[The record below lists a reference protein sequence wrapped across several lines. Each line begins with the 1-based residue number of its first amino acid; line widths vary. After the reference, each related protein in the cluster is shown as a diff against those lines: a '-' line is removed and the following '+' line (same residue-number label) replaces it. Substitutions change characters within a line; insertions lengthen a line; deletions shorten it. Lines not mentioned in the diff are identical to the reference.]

1 MALTASTGPAV
12 KSSNTKDL
20 QLGCGE
26 SEDAMDQ
33 DLPEPTKPPPKPKAK
48 AKKRRMVNELG
59 NHNESPEPPSDDGSP
74 EILLEGL
81 HRTRAARQSLNYAVT
96 NRAAPARRS
105 LHVKALMM
113 EALRV
118 KNCKATK
125 PGQKKDVKRKPED
138 DDDTDDEL
146 NDVKYVKTRSRK
158 RKKLAQLE
166 ETDEEMEEAVD
177 ASNVNVKEQQ
187 KRKASQPET
196 TDEEMEEAVVATV
209 VDYQAIR
216 TPRRQKVLSLR
227 PSRDEDSDQEDE
239 AFLPAE
245 ANADHEAPSKKQ
257 PRRSSRIDCANAT
270 ANVFGTNRS
279 PPRLLT
285 SGMAW
290 DHKKGPMSCLA
301 FRFE

>member
-1 MALTASTGPAV
+1 MALTASTGQAV
-12 KSSNTKDL
+12 KSSSTKDL

-33 DLPEPTKPPPKPKAK
+33 NLPESTKPPPKPKAK

-59 NHNESPEPPSDDGSP
+59 NHNESPEPRSDDGSP

-81 HRTRAARQSLNYAVT
+81 HRTRAACQSLNYAVT

-105 LHVKALMM
+105 LHVKALMT

-138 DDDTDDEL
+138 DEDTEDEL
-146 NDVKYVKTRSRK
+146 NDVEYVKTRSRK
-158 RKKLAQLE
+158 RKKSPQLE
-166 ETDEEMEEAVD
+166 ETDEETEEADD
-177 ASNVNVKEQQ
+177 ASNASVKDQQ
-187 KRKASQPET
+187 KRKASQTET
-196 TDEEMEEAVVATV
+196 TDEEMEEA
-209 VDYQAIR
+209 DYQAIR
-216 TPRRQKVLSLR
+216 TPKRQKVLRLR
-227 PSRDEDSDQEDE
+227 PSRDEDSDQEDD
-239 AFLPAE
+239 AFLLAE
-245 ANADHEAPSKKQ
+245 ANTDHETPSKKQ

-270 ANVFGTNRS
+270 MNALGTNRS